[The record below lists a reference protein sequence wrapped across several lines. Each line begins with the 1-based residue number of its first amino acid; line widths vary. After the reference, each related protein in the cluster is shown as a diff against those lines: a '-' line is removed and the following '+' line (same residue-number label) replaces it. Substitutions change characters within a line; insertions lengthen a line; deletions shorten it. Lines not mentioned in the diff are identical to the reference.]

1 MRLGRIQNNYTAEG
15 FDLVA
20 AQGLS
25 FIEIC
30 CNNAEE
36 AQALIDA
43 KESVQAEIAR
53 TGIDVS
59 CVGRWNH
66 DLQENG
72 GIHEEKLK
80 TYIDLLDT
88 AIELGAKT
96 FVCGINYDESVS
108 LFRNYQN
115 AVSFFRTLCDH
126 AKGTGIKVAVQN
138 CKWNNFVISP
148 DQWKVVLGEVEDLWI
163 KFDAS
168 HAYHRGDNYL
178 AELSDWGHRVAH
190 IHIKG
195 TTIAGKTK
203 VADPPAGMDDIKWP
217 SLFAILYSI
226 GYDGDLSIEPHSK
239 IWKGELGAAGID
251 FTKKFISQY
260 LV

>member
-96 FVCGINYDESVS
+96 FVCGINYDESIS
-108 LFRNYQN
+108 LYKKHITRN
-115 AVSFFRTLCDH
+115 LCY
-126 AKGTGIKVAVQN
+126 I
-138 CKWNNFVISP
+138 F
-148 DQWKVVLGEVEDLWI
+148 
-163 KFDAS
+163 
-168 HAYHRGDNYL
+168 
-178 AELSDWGHRVAH
+178 
-190 IHIKG
+190 
-195 TTIAGKTK
+195 
-203 VADPPAGMDDIKWP
+203 
-217 SLFAILYSI
+217 
-226 GYDGDLSIEPHSK
+226 
-239 IWKGELGAAGID
+239 
-251 FTKKFISQY
+251 
-260 LV
+260 